1 MKSAYNLNSLLY
13 QIMLASTNIAAGRYI
28 AKLFKMNLND
38 IEVEHKYDY
47 FCRLKETCKYL

>member
-1 MKSAYNLNSLLY
+1 MRSAYNLNSLLY
-13 QIMLASTNIAAGRYI
+13 QIMLASTNIGAGRYI
-28 AKLFKMNLND
+28 AKLFKVDFND